1 MTCYSHHIVG
11 NYFLRFVS
19 DLCYN
24 RLYLHRKEVLMVI
37 NNLQQQAYESIRKQI
52 IYSELAPGSKI
63 SDKVLEEQLAIG
75 RTPIREALIQLRNQE
90 LVKTI
95 PQSGTYVSK
104 IDIRSASLA
113 RYTREK
119 LEKPIL
125 QECSAKMTAQ
135 DQAKLEKILE
145 QTDQAVIAQNKKA
158 FFDLDTDF
166 HRTCYEIAGKR
177 EIWDWLE
184 SYSTHLNRFR
194 WLRLTISELD
204 WGRVLDEHQ
213 TMLQSMI
220 DHNFDEV
227 GFLCTMHLH
236 MIIEEQEYVIHN
248 YPDYFEDIQ
257 ERPIK

>member
-1 MTCYSHHIVG
+1 
-11 NYFLRFVS
+11 
-19 DLCYN
+19 
-24 RLYLHRKEVLMVI
+24 MVI

-125 QECSAKMTAQ
+125 QECSAKMTKQ

-184 SYSTHLNRFR
+184 SYSTHLNRF
-194 WLRLTISELD
+194 
-204 WGRVLDEHQ
+204 
-213 TMLQSMI
+213 
-220 DHNFDEV
+220 
-227 GFLCTMHLH
+227 
-236 MIIEEQEYVIHN
+236 
-248 YPDYFEDIQ
+248 
-257 ERPIK
+257 

>member
-1 MTCYSHHIVG
+1 
-11 NYFLRFVS
+11 
-19 DLCYN
+19 
-24 RLYLHRKEVLMVI
+24 
-37 NNLQQQAYESIRKQI
+37 
-52 IYSELAPGSKI
+52 
-63 SDKVLEEQLAIG
+63 
-75 RTPIREALIQLRNQE
+75 
-90 LVKTI
+90 
-95 PQSGTYVSK
+95 
-104 IDIRSASLA
+104 
-113 RYTREK
+113 
-119 LEKPIL
+119 
-125 QECSAKMTAQ
+125 
-135 DQAKLEKILE
+135 
-145 QTDQAVIAQNKKA
+145 NKKA

-257 ERPIK
+257 DRPIK

>member
-1 MTCYSHHIVG
+1 MG
-11 NYFLRFVS
+11 
-19 DLCYN
+19 
-24 RLYLHRKEVLMVI
+24 I

-52 IYSELAPGSKI
+52 IYSELAP
-63 SDKVLEEQLAIG
+63 
-75 RTPIREALIQLRNQE
+75 E

-166 HRTCYEIAGKR
+166 
-177 EIWDWLE
+177 E

-227 GFLCTMHLH
+227 G
-236 MIIEEQEYVIHN
+236 
-248 YPDYFEDIQ
+248 
-257 ERPIK
+257 